1 MCCLFENVVLFF
13 VSSDAGYK
21 GEGKW
26 FRCEGGQHY
35 LEAGYAQGSDISIN
49 GDKDSNELKGVM
61 PLNIE

>member
-21 GEGKW
+21 GEGK
-26 FRCEGGQHY
+26 HY